1 MDKFGVVSPKLKAM
15 SKKVELPETVLI
27 TEQKGNEITDFMG
40 MKIKNLTTP
49 GERSATGMNSETGVL
64 IIDVPAK
71 SAFAGNLRPND
82 VILGF
87 NGRPVTKIYELLEQQ
102 ANAGRT
108 KTVEVKVFR
117 NQKEQL
123 ITVKLML

>member
-1 MDKFGVVSPKLKAM
+1 MDKFGVVSPRLKSI
-15 SKKVELPETVLI
+15 SKTVVLPDALKI
-27 TEQKGNEITDFMG
+27 TSQKEDEVTDFMG
-40 MKIKNLTTP
+40 MKIKNLTTL

-71 SAFAGNLRPND
+71 SSLAGNLRPND

-102 ANAGRT
+102 AKVGQT

-123 ITVKLML
+123 ITVKLKL